1 MKLVAKNKNFFG
13 LDLGLNSIR
22 MVQLNHSQ
30 SKNLVHYSFT
40 PVSPKLMLSES
51 KTDRDKIISTL
62 KDLYVKS
69 GINTKNVAVGIHSNK
84 VFNIVVDIDRLKPAE
99 LSKTIQYQADSFI
112 PTSINDSIIDWS
124 VLGDSPKDKN
134 KVEVLLTSTTK
145 NYANY
150 LLDLVE
156 MAGLNV
162 IALEPVVMAFT
173 RSLVNLSFTEPE
185 MIFYMDLNSTDLVM
199 LINNIPRIIRTIPV
213 GSSSLVNSIA
223 QNLNIEISQAE
234 QYLFKFGADQDK
246 LDGQIFQSITS
257 TIDSLFSEVEK
268 SINFF
273 YSRYEGIK
281 FSKIIVAGFACII
294 PQLPI
299 LIANRFNL
307 NVELG
312 NSWGNVNY
320 DLNIRT
326 ELMSYS
332 YIFSVASG
340 LAQRQT

>member
-1 MKLVAKNKNFFG
+1 MKFSVKNKNFFG

-22 MVQLNHSQ
+22 LVQLNHNQPKS
-30 SKNLVHYSFT
+30 LMHYSFI
-40 PVSPKLMLSES
+40 PVDPKLMVSES
-51 KTDRDKIISTL
+51 KTDRDKIISTI
-62 KDLYVKS
+62 KEIYVKS
-69 GINTKNVAVGIHSNK
+69 GINTKNVAVGVHSNK
-84 VFNIVVDIDRLKPAE
+84 IFNTVVDIDRLKPTE

-162 IALEPVVMAFT
+162 IALEPDVMAFT
-173 RSLVNLSFTEPE
+173 RSLVNLSFAEPE

-199 LINNIPRIIRTIPV
+199 LINNIPRIIRTIPT
-213 GSSSLVNSIA
+213 GSNSLVNSIA
-223 QNLNIEISQAE
+223 QNLNIEIPQAE
-234 QYLFKFGADQDK
+234 QYLFKFGADQNK
-246 LDGQIFQSITS
+246 LDGQIFQSITA
-257 TIDSLFSEVEK
+257 TLDNLFVEVEK

-273 YSRYEGIK
+273 YSRYDGIK
-281 FSKIIVAGFACII
+281 FSKIIVAGFACVI

-312 NSWGNVNY
+312 NSWGNVDF

-340 LAQRQT
+340 LAQRQS

>member
-69 GINTKNVAVGIHSNK
+69 GINTKNVA
-84 VFNIVVDIDRLKPAE
+84 
-99 LSKTIQYQADSFI
+99 
-112 PTSINDSIIDWS
+112 
-124 VLGDSPKDKN
+124 
-134 KVEVLLTSTTK
+134 
-145 NYANY
+145 
-150 LLDLVE
+150 
-156 MAGLNV
+156 
-162 IALEPVVMAFT
+162 
-173 RSLVNLSFTEPE
+173 
-185 MIFYMDLNSTDLVM
+185 
-199 LINNIPRIIRTIPV
+199 
-213 GSSSLVNSIA
+213 
-223 QNLNIEISQAE
+223 
-234 QYLFKFGADQDK
+234 
-246 LDGQIFQSITS
+246 
-257 TIDSLFSEVEK
+257 
-268 SINFF
+268 
-273 YSRYEGIK
+273 
-281 FSKIIVAGFACII
+281 GFACII